1 MRLHGPSLLA
11 WATLLGLAIAPL
23 HGNAADPPEIVIGA
37 PIALTGGFGEG
48 GQRVV
53 EGLQVAVREI
63 NEQGG
68 IKALDGAKLKLVTAD
83 SSSNDPTQASSVT
96 RRLAEENKAVVLVGA
111 HASGMTLSA
120 QVEAERAQVPII
132 TTSYADSI
140 VTRGYHYTFKLV
152 PQVSTMFGAMLDYS
166 VDMMKASG
174 ADPSRIA
181 VVVGSDAG
189 SQDMARVVA
198 KMAADRHLTLLATV
212 TYPSNLTDA
221 TPVVSAMLQN
231 KPALVLMSGFTPDV
245 ILLVRTLRNVGLTMP
260 ITTLSGSIS
269 NDFVGASLGKAAE
282 NFMGVVSWNWDL
294 PIDGEKAFVDRYRH
308 DFPNRPYPPAAET
321 LGEGYAIGW
330 LIKAGL
336 EKAGSADP
344 KKLRDALAVLTL
356 PSILPGKP
364 IAFDDKGLN
373 TGLVPVLVTWTN
385 GELRTIWP
393 QQYQTTK
400 LKP

>member
-1 MRLHGPSLLA
+1 
-11 WATLLGLAIAPL
+11 
-23 HGNAADPPEIVIGA
+23 
-37 PIALTGGFGEG
+37 
-48 GQRVV
+48 
-53 EGLQVAVREI
+53 
-63 NEQGG
+63 
-68 IKALDGAKLKLVTAD
+68 
-83 SSSNDPTQASSVT
+83 
-96 RRLAEENKAVVLVGA
+96 
-111 HASGMTLSA
+111 
-120 QVEAERAQVPII
+120 
-132 TTSYADSI
+132 
-140 VTRGYHYTFKLV
+140 
-152 PQVSTMFGAMLDYS
+152 MFGAMLDYS
-166 VDMMKASG
+166 VDLMTASG
-174 ADPSRIA
+174 ADPGRIA

-198 KMAADRHLTLLATV
+198 AMAAERHLTLLTTV

-269 NDFVGASLGKAAE
+269 NNSVGASLGKAAE
-282 NFMGVVSWNWDL
+282 GFMGVVSWNWDL
-294 PIDGEKAFVDRYRH
+294 PIDGEKAFIERYHH
-308 DFPNRPYPPAAET
+308 DFPNQPNPSAAET

-330 LIKAGL
+330 LIKASL
-336 EKAGSADP
+336 EKAASADP
-344 KKLRDALAVLTL
+344 MKLRDALASLTL

-373 TGLVPVLVTWTN
+373 TGLVPILVTWTN
-385 GELRTIWP
+385 GELRTLWP